1 MLEGKVV
8 YLSGKIDGEV
18 GFKRKFATAKYTVLS
33 QGAKQVINPA
43 ELPDGWTYQQ
53 YMAACMALIP
63 TCDVLVQLPC
73 WVNSPGATAEAAYCK
88 SLGKPI
94 IPAPLLN
101 WGDNGEAKSRQC
113 E

>member
-73 WVNSPGATAEAAYCK
+73 WQDSPGARAEAAYHQ
-88 SLGKPI
+88 SLNKPVVVHGSK
-94 IPAPLLN
+94 P
-101 WGDNGEAKSRQC
+101 C